1 MRLGCPG
8 LPKFCSLHLGSLL
21 LRTWAT
27 SPQEHPPKGFISWT
41 GSSRRTKV
49 WEGEG
54 RLTQRRKEKLGGRG
68 CDPRQPLPLA
78 ASEARGKK
86 LSNLARIGLHNDFD
100 GNLPGAPPP
109 EPGTFQGPSS
119 AFSYA
124 VLWGY
129 HILDTEEVTG
139 RDEGK
144 LNFNMIP
151 PPPTHPPLPLPS
163 LSSKLQ
169 TTFRAI
175 LVKGKG
181 NFEGLDI

>member
-1 MRLGCPG
+1 MTLMETYQVHH
-8 LPKFCSLHLGSLL
+8 HLN
-21 LRTWAT
+21 
-27 SPQEHPPKGFISWT
+27 P
-41 GSSRRTKV
+41 
-49 WEGEG
+49 
-54 RLTQRRKEKLGGRG
+54 
-68 CDPRQPLPLA
+68 DP
-78 ASEARGKK
+78 
-86 LSNLARIGLHNDFD
+86 
-100 GNLPGAPPP
+100 
-109 EPGTFQGPSS
+109 FQGPSS

-151 PPPTHPPLPLPS
+151 PLPTHPPLPLPS